1 MIIAVDGPL
10 ASGKGT
16 IARALAARFGLPHL
30 DTGTLYRAT
39 GLAVMDT
46 GTDPADVEACAKLA
60 RNLNIN
66 RIDADRIRTAEA
78 GAMASKVAS
87 IPQVR
92 EALFELQ
99 RSFAN
104 QPGGAI
110 LDGRDIGTVI
120 CPDAEVKLYV
130 TADAETRARRR
141 WEELRARGE
150 MLSYDDMLAQTL
162 ERDRRDAGRADAP
175 MRAAEDATLLD
186 TSSLSI
192 DAAVA
197 QAIRIVEKRQKAR
210 RFKR

>member
-16 IARALAARFGLPHL
+16 IARALSAHFGLPYL

-39 GLAVMDT
+39 GVAVQDA
-46 GTDPADVEACAKLA
+46 GISTDDAEACAGIA
-60 RNLNIN
+60 RSLNISA
-66 RIDADRIRTAEA
+66 IDENRIRTAEA
-78 GAMASKVAS
+78 GAMASRVAS

-92 EALFELQ
+92 QALFELQ
-99 RSFAN
+99 RGFAG

-120 CPDAEVKLYV
+120 CPDADVKIYV

-141 WEELRARGE
+141 WSELTAKGE
-150 MLSYDDMLAQTL
+150 TLSFEQMLEQTR
-162 ERDRRDAGRADAP
+162 ERDRRDTERADAP
-175 MRAAEDATLLD
+175 MRPADDATLLD

-192 DAAVA
+192 DAAVTA
-197 QAIRIVEKRQKAR
+197 AIEIVEKRQKA
-210 RFKR
+210 

>member
-16 IARALAARFGLPHL
+16 IARALSAHFGLPYL

-39 GLAVMDT
+39 GVAVQDAGIST
-46 GTDPADVEACAKLA
+46 EDAEACADVA
-60 RNLNIN
+60 RSLDIGG
-66 RIDADRIRTAEA
+66 IDENRIRTAEA
-78 GAMASKVAS
+78 GAMASRVAS

-92 EALFELQ
+92 QALFELQ
-99 RSFAN
+99 RDFAG

-120 CPDAEVKLYV
+120 CPDADVKIYV

-141 WEELRARGE
+141 WSELTAKGE
-150 MLSYDDMLAQTL
+150 TLSFEQMLEQTR
-162 ERDRRDAGRADAP
+162 ERDRRDTERADAP
-175 MRAAEDATLLD
+175 MRPADDATLLD

-192 DAAVA
+192 DAAVTA
-197 QAIRIVEKRQKAR
+197 AIEIVEKRQKA
-210 RFKR
+210 

>member
-16 IARALAARFGLPHL
+16 IARALAERFGLPHL

-39 GLAVMDT
+39 GLAVIEA
-46 GTDPADVEACAKLA
+46 GLDPADAAGCAALA
-60 RNLNIN
+60 RKLDIAS
-66 RIDADRIRTAEA
+66 IDESRIRTAEA
-78 GAMASKVAS
+78 GAMASKVAA

-92 EALFELQ
+92 DALYALQ
-99 RSFAN
+99 RDFATR
-104 QPGGAI
+104 PGGAI

-120 CPDAEVKLYV
+120 CPDADVKLFV

-141 WEELRARGE
+141 WEELRAKGE
-150 MLSYDDMLAQTL
+150 TLSFESMLEQTR
-162 ERDRRDAGRADAP
+162 ERDRRDAGRPDAP
-175 MRAAEDATLLD
+175 MKPAADATLLD

-197 QAIRIVEKRQKAR
+197 TAIRIVENRQKA
-210 RFKR
+210 

>member
-16 IARALAARFGLPHL
+16 IARALADHFGLPHL
-30 DTGTLYRAT
+30 DTGSLYRAT
-39 GLAVMDT
+39 GLAVIEA
-46 GTDPADVEACAKLA
+46 GIDPADTGACARLA
-60 RNLNIN
+60 AQLDLAA
-66 RIDADRIRTAEA
+66 IDEDRIRTAEA
-78 GAMASKVAS
+78 GAMASRVAA

-92 EALFELQ
+92 EALFDLQ
-99 RSFAN
+99 RTFAT

-120 CPDAEVKLYV
+120 CPDAEVKLFV

-141 WEELRARGE
+141 WEELRAKGE
-150 MLSYDDMLAQTL
+150 ALSFETMLEQTR
-162 ERDRRDAGRADAP
+162 ERDARDAERTDAP
-175 MRAAEDATLLD
+175 MRPADDATLLD

-197 QAIRIVEKRQKAR
+197 TAIRIVENRQKA
-210 RFKR
+210 

>member
-16 IARALAARFGLPHL
+16 IARALAARFSLPHL

-39 GLAVMDT
+39 GLAVMDA
-46 GTDPADVEACAKLA
+46 GVDPSDAEACARLA
-60 RNLNIN
+60 RALKIN
-66 RIDADRIRTAEA
+66 AIDADRIRTAEA
-78 GAMASKVAS
+78 GAMASKVAI

-92 EALFELQ
+92 DALFELQ
-99 RSFAN
+99 RDFAT

-120 CPDAEVKLYV
+120 CPDAEVKLFV

-150 MLSYDDMLAQTL
+150 TLTYEDMLAQTL
-162 ERDRRDAGRADAP
+162 ERDRRDADRADAP
-175 MRAAEDATLLD
+175 MRVAEDATLLD

-197 QAIRIVEKRQKAR
+197 QAIRIVEKRQKA
-210 RFKR
+210 

>member
-16 IARALAARFGLPHL
+16 IARALSERFSLPHL

-39 GLAVMDT
+39 GLAVLDA
-46 GTDPADVEACAKLA
+46 GADPSNAQACADLA
-60 RNLNIN
+60 RNLDLDA
-66 RIDADRIRTAEA
+66 IDETRIRTAEA
-78 GAMASKVAS
+78 GAMASKVAA

-92 EALFELQ
+92 EALFALQ
-99 RSFAN
+99 RAFAT

-120 CPDAEVKLYV
+120 CPDAEVKLFV

-141 WEELRARGE
+141 WEELTAKGE
-150 MLSYDDMLAQTL
+150 RLSFEDMLAQTH
-162 ERDRRDAGRADAP
+162 ERDRRDAGRPDAP
-175 MRAAEDATLLD
+175 MRPADDATLLD

-197 QAIRIVEKRQKAR
+197 TAIRIVEKRQKA
-210 RFKR
+210 

>member
-16 IARALAARFGLPHL
+16 IARALSAHFKLPYL

-39 GLAVMDT
+39 GVAVLDA
-46 GTDPADVEACAKLA
+46 GISTDDAEACAGIA
-60 RNLNIN
+60 RSLNISA
-66 RIDADRIRTAEA
+66 IDENRIRTAEA
-78 GAMASKVAS
+78 GAMASRVAS

-92 EALFELQ
+92 QALFELQ
-99 RSFAN
+99 RGFAG

-120 CPDAEVKLYV
+120 CPDADVKIYV

-141 WEELRARGE
+141 WSELTAKGE
-150 MLSYDDMLAQTL
+150 TLSFEQMLEQTR
-162 ERDRRDAGRADAP
+162 ERDRRDTERADAP
-175 MRAAEDATLLD
+175 MRPADDATLLD

-192 DAAVA
+192 DAAVTA
-197 QAIRIVEKRQKAR
+197 AIEIVEKRQKA
-210 RFKR
+210 

>member
-16 IARALAARFGLPHL
+16 IARALSAHFKLPYL

-39 GLAVMDT
+39 GVAVLDA
-46 GTDPADVEACAKLA
+46 GISTDDAEACAGIA
-60 RNLNIN
+60 RSLDISA
-66 RIDADRIRTAEA
+66 IDENRIRTAEA
-78 GAMASKVAS
+78 GAMASRVAS

-92 EALFELQ
+92 QALFELQ
-99 RSFAN
+99 RGFAG

-120 CPDAEVKLYV
+120 CPDADVKIYV

-141 WEELRARGE
+141 WSELTAKGE
-150 MLSYDDMLAQTL
+150 TLSFEQMLDQTR
-162 ERDRRDAGRADAP
+162 ERDRRDTERADAP
-175 MRAAEDATLLD
+175 MRPADDATLLD

-192 DAAVA
+192 DAAVTA
-197 QAIRIVEKRQKAR
+197 AIEIVEKRQKA
-210 RFKR
+210 

>member
-16 IARALAARFGLPHL
+16 IARALSAHFKLPYL

-39 GLAVMDT
+39 GVAVLDA
-46 GTDPADVEACAKLA
+46 GISTDDAEACAGIA
-60 RNLNIN
+60 RSLDISAMDEN
-66 RIDADRIRTAEA
+66 RIRTAEA
-78 GAMASKVAS
+78 GAMASRVAS

-92 EALFELQ
+92 QALFELQ
-99 RSFAN
+99 RGFAG

-120 CPDAEVKLYV
+120 CPDADVKIYV

-141 WEELRARGE
+141 WSELTAKGE
-150 MLSYDDMLAQTL
+150 TLSFEQMLEQIR
-162 ERDRRDAGRADAP
+162 ERDRRDTERADAP
-175 MRAAEDATLLD
+175 MRPADDATLLD

-192 DAAVA
+192 DAAVTA
-197 QAIRIVEKRQKAR
+197 AIEIVEKRQKA
-210 RFKR
+210 